1 MTGASAGRSGE
12 SQRTRIRRNAQRA
25 EYDLDEIKAV
35 LDANQICHVA
45 YVENAEPRI
54 IPTLYMRQGDFVY
67 LHGNRQAAVLRHLE
81 SGGLVSISVIAVDGV
96 VVARSGFHCSMNYRS
111 VVLFGQGQ
119 KVPEE
124 DRESIL
130 DGFVEALIPGHGA
143 AVRPATRQE
152 LLATTV
158 ARIAIT
164 EASAKI
170 RTGPAIDDESDLDTD
185 VWAGVIPLRT
195 VVGAPEANPDLKS
208 GIELPEY
215 IEQYQPPA

>member
-67 LHGNRQAAVLRHLE
+67 LHGNRQAAVLRYLA
-81 SGGLVSISVIAVDGV
+81 SGGLASISVIAVDGV

-119 KVPEE
+119 LVPEE

-130 DGFVEALIPGHGA
+130 DGFVEAGTGKVLRGILRTIDKQLTSWNVEDPDSLQATLTALGA
-143 AVRPATRQE
+143 ALPAVER
-152 LLATTV
+152 
-158 ARIAIT
+158 
-164 EASAKI
+164 
-170 RTGPAIDDESDLDTD
+170 G
-185 VWAGVIPLRT
+185 
-195 VVGAPEANPDLKS
+195 
-208 GIELPEY
+208 
-215 IEQYQPPA
+215 